1 MQDKETSPQIYD
13 AVWRYAYTKETKT
26 RVRLLCMALASKYGH
41 SLTAEEL
48 AMATAAGVDRTRK
61 SLRKLRSKGV
71 VRSVQ
76 VNQDGRLVYGWE
88 LDLEQLNAALD
99 SDNT

>member
-1 MQDKETSPQIYD
+1 MQDEETSAQIYD
-13 AVWRYAYTKETKT
+13 VVWRYAYSKETKT

-41 SLTAEEL
+41 TLTAEEL
-48 AMATAAGVDRTRK
+48 AIATAAGVDRTRK

-76 VNQDGRLVYGWE
+76 ANQGGRLVYGWE
-88 LDLEQLNAALD
+88 LNLEQLNAALD

>member
-1 MQDKETSPQIYD
+1 MQDRATTSEIYD
-13 AVWRYAYTKETKT
+13 AIWRYAYSKETKT

-41 SLTAEEL
+41 SPTAEEL
-48 AMATAAGVDRTRK
+48 ARATAAGVDRTRR

-88 LDLEQLNAALD
+88 LNLEQVNAVLD
-99 SDNT
+99 SNNA